1 MLRRTRQRLVRSLLL
16 LPCLLGILA
25 LSPLF
30 ANAHLQATSTYH
42 ASIAASGGRGI
53 PQMPGPNK

>member
-1 MLRRTRQRLVRSLLL
+1 MLRRKSQRFVRSLLL
-16 LPCLLGILA
+16 VPCLLGILA

-30 ANAHLQATSTYH
+30 ANAHLQATSTH
-42 ASIAASGGRGI
+42 PAIIAASGGRAT

>member
-1 MLRRTRQRLVRSLLL
+1 MLRRTRQRFVRSLLL

-30 ANAHLQATSTYH
+30 ANAHSQATSTH
-42 ASIAASGGRGI
+42 PAIIAAGGGTVT